1 MKKIL
6 VLLAALY
13 VLMPANAEFVDERKA
28 SHPVAKPSAGTAV
41 VPTPVE
47 PPPPP
52 PTFEMTRGKR
62 VDDQLRAYGKTAGW
76 DLVWEAPEYMLDRNM
91 TVQGEFEAAV
101 LSFIS
106 GANEAGT
113 RLRAIFY
120 RGNKTV
126 RVTEF

>member
-28 SHPVAKPSAGTAV
+28 SQPVATASAGNAV
-41 VPTPVE
+41 VPTSVE
-47 PPPPP
+47 PPPP

-113 RLRAIFY
+113 RLRAVFY